1 MPRFRTW
8 FQWSASAAAIAI
20 ITACTPPSMV
30 VRTPPPTGIK
40 FAPPAP
46 DAATLVSVLDE
57 RTSQQFMEGIFR
69 LNPNYGGAALNP
81 PQFLA
86 THLAAE
92 LNSRGLKVDS
102 QVGDKGQPKLHLKT
116 FKIQTRR
123 SNGFSPF
130 YTFTFLD
137 ADLESGSGSRRIGIF
152 IQADKVPV
160 WSPEEIVEP
169 TISQP
174 LTIAVQ
180 ELSSKVSNILFGFHA
195 SDAQVQSL
203 IARLAD
209 PKAPTRYL
217 DTYALGF
224 ANNPLAVD
232 KLAGLTRDPD
242 DYVRL
247 AAISSLGILHATAQ
261 MPLLQHIYEDQGA
274 LWQER
279 AMAIKAIG
287 DLDTGDAKAYLAAQF
302 KQLAGLPPSDDNTRL
317 SQVMMLYYR

>member
-1 MPRFRTW
+1 MFNFRTGLR
-8 FQWSASAAAIAI
+8 WSLGAAAMAVVIGCARPSMMVK
-20 ITACTPPSMV
+20 TPPV
-30 VRTPPPTGIK
+30 TGIK
-40 FAPPAP
+40 YAPATS
-46 DAATLVSVLDE
+46 DARTQVAVVDE
-57 RTSQQFMEGIFR
+57 RKNPQFMEGLLH
-69 LNPNYGGAALNP
+69 LNPNYNGADLNP

-102 QVGDKGQPKLHLKT
+102 QVGNNSLPKLHLKT
-116 FKIQTRR
+116 FKMQNSR

-137 ADLESGSGSRRIGIF
+137 ADLESASGTKRIGIF

-174 LTIAVQ
+174 MTIAVQ
-180 ELSSKVSNILFGFHA
+180 ELSSKVANILFDFHA
-195 SDAQVQSL
+195 SDAQVESL

-209 PKAPTRYL
+209 AKAPTRYM

-224 ANNPLAVD
+224 ANNPLAID
-232 KLAGLTRDPD
+232 KLAVLTKDPD

-261 MPLLQHIYEDQGA
+261 MPLLQHIYQDPQA

-287 DLDTGDAKAYLAAQF
+287 DLDTPDAKAYLGTEFKKLAAQP
-302 KQLAGLPPSDDNTRL
+302 LNNDNRRL